1 MKLIDNITKV
11 VITIAV
17 AMLILSMFCRCKSK
31 ERMVDKQTYITD
43 KRNDAKWDSL
53 FNVRLIKELELYK
66 ASHKESIK
74 STTKEKTHIK
84 DSTASKYDSNGNK
97 VGEYRFHYE
106 YHEISH
112 EDIQILRDSISSLKE
127 YKDSTSI
134 YHSKCDSLMSV
145 INEISK
151 DKVYVEKQLSNTDRA
166 FLNIG
171 KIASVCLLI
180 GILAF
185 IGWIYRRVKLHKH
198 S

>member
-1 MKLIDNITKV
+1 MRLIDKIAKI
-11 VITIAV
+11 ITIV
-17 AMLILSMFCRCKSK
+17 AMTMLVLSMFCRCKAK
-31 ERMVDKQTYITD
+31 ERLVEKLTYITD

-53 FNVRLIKELELYK
+53 FNARLIKELELYK
-66 ASHKESIK
+66 ASHKESVK
-74 STTKEKTHIK
+74 STTKEKTHVK
-84 DSTASKYDSNGNK
+84 DSTASKYDANGNK
-97 VGEYRFHYE
+97 VGEDRFHYE

-112 EDIQILRDSISSLKE
+112 EDVQILRDSISILKE

-151 DKVYVEKQLSNTDRA
+151 DKVYVEKQLSKTDRA
-166 FLNIG
+166 FLKIG
-171 KIASVCLLI
+171 KIASVCLFI

-185 IGWIYRRVKLHKH
+185 IGWIYRKVKLHKH

>member
-11 VITIAV
+11 VITIAE

-112 EDIQILRDSISSLKE
+112 EDIQILRDSISILKE

-151 DKVYVEKQLSNTDRA
+151 DKVYVEKQLSKTDIA
-166 FLNIG
+166 FLKIG
-171 KIASVCLLI
+171 KIASVCLFI

-185 IGWIYRRVKLHKH
+185 LVWIYWRLKLHKR

>member
-1 MKLIDNITKV
+1 MRLIDKIAKI
-11 VITIAV
+11 ITIV
-17 AMLILSMFCRCKSK
+17 AMTMLVLSMFCRCKAK
-31 ERMVDKQTYITD
+31 ERLVEKQTYITD

-53 FNVRLIKELELYK
+53 FNARLIKELELYK
-66 ASHKESIK
+66 ASHKESVK
-74 STTKEKTHIK
+74 STTKEKTHVK
-84 DSTASKYDSNGNK
+84 DSTASKYDANGNK
-97 VGEYRFHYE
+97 VGEDRFHYE

-112 EDIQILRDSISSLKE
+112 EDVQILRDSISSLKE
-127 YKDSTSI
+127 YKDSAAI

-151 DKVYVEKQLSNTDRA
+151 DKVYVEKQLSKTDRA

-171 KIASVCLLI
+171 KIASVCLFI

-185 IGWIYRRVKLHKH
+185 LCWIYWKLKLHKR

>member
-1 MKLIDNITKV
+1 MKLIAKITRV
-11 VITIAV
+11 VIAIAV
-17 AMLILSMFCRCKSK
+17 AILILSMFCRCKAK
-31 ERMVDKQTYITD
+31 ERLVEKQTYITD

-53 FNVRLIKELELYK
+53 FNARLIKELELYK
-66 ASHKESIK
+66 ASHKESVK
-74 STTKEKTHIK
+74 STTKEKMHVK
-84 DSTASKYDSNGNK
+84 DSTASKYDANGNK
-97 VGEYRFHYE
+97 VGEDRFHYE

-112 EDIQILRDSISSLKE
+112 EDVQILRDSISSLKE

-151 DKVYVEKQLSNTDRA
+151 DKVYVEKQLSKTDST

-171 KIASVCLLI
+171 KIASVCIFI

-185 IGWIYRRVKLHKH
+185 LGWIYWKLKLHKR

>member
-151 DKVYVEKQLSNTDRA
+151 DKVYVEKQLSKTDIA
-166 FLNIG
+166 FLKIG
-171 KIASVCLLI
+171 KIASVCLFI

-185 IGWIYRRVKLHKH
+185 FVWIYWKLKLHKR

>member
-1 MKLIDNITKV
+1 MKLIDKITKV
-11 VITIAV
+11 AITIAV
-17 AMLILSMFCRCKSK
+17 AMLILSMFCRCKAK
-31 ERMVDKQTYITD
+31 ERLVEKQTYITD

-53 FNVRLIKELELYK
+53 FNARLIKELELYK
-66 ASHKESIK
+66 ASHKESVK
-74 STTKEKTHIK
+74 STTKEKTHVK
-84 DSTASKYDSNGNK
+84 DSTASKYDANGNK
-97 VGEYRFHYE
+97 VGEDRFHYE

-112 EDIQILRDSISSLKE
+112 EDVQILRDSISILKE

-151 DKVYVEKQLSNTDRA
+151 DKVYVEKQLSKTDRA

-171 KIASVCLLI
+171 KIASVCLFI

-185 IGWIYRRVKLHKH
+185 LGWIYRKVKLHKH

>member
-1 MKLIDNITKV
+1 MKLIDKITKV

-17 AMLILSMFCRCKSK
+17 AMLILSMFCRCKAK
-31 ERMVDKQTYITD
+31 ERLVEKQTYITD

-53 FNVRLIKELELYK
+53 FNARLIKELELYK
-66 ASHKESIK
+66 ASHKESVK
-74 STTKEKTHIK
+74 STTKEKTHVK
-84 DSTASKYDSNGNK
+84 DSTASKYDANGNK
-97 VGEYRFHYE
+97 VGEDRFHYE

-112 EDIQILRDSISSLKE
+112 EDVQILRDSISNLKE

-166 FLNIG
+166 FLKIG
-171 KIASVCLLI
+171 KIASVCIFI

-185 IGWIYRRVKLHKH
+185 LGWIYWKLKLHKR

>member
-1 MKLIDNITKV
+1 MKLIDKITKV

-17 AMLILSMFCRCKSK
+17 AMLILSMFCRCKAK
-31 ERMVDKQTYITD
+31 ERLVEKQTYITD

-53 FNVRLIKELELYK
+53 FNSRLIKELELYK
-66 ASHKESIK
+66 ASHKESVK

-84 DSTASKYDSNGNK
+84 DSTASKYDVNGNK
-97 VGEYRFHYE
+97 VGEDRFHYE

-112 EDIQILRDSISSLKE
+112 EDVQILRDSISSLKE
-127 YKDSTSI
+127 YKDSAAI

-151 DKVYVEKQLSNTDRA
+151 DKVYVENPLSKTDRD

-171 KIASVCLLI
+171 KIASVCLFI

-185 IGWIYRRVKLHKH
+185 LGWIYRKVKLHKH